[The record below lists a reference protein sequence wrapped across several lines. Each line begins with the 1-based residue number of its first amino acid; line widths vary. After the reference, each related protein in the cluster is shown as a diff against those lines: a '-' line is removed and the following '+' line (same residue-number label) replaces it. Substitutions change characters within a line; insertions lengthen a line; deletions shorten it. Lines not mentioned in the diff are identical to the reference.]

1 MAKFYVKAT
10 YDYSGEVE
18 AENKDEAYEIFIGE
32 LDMHYDGLYSL
43 DISEV
48 EDYEEESEDE

>member
-10 YDYSGEVE
+10 YDYAGEVE
-18 AENKDEAYEIFIGE
+18 ADNDEQAYDIFLTQ
-32 LDMHYDGLYSL
+32 LDMYYDGLYSL

-48 EDYEEESEDE
+48 EDVEESEDE

>member
-10 YDYSGEVE
+10 YDYAGEVE
-18 AENKDEAYEIFIGE
+18 ADNQDEAYDIFLTE

-43 DISEV
+43 DIVEV
-48 EDYEEESEDE
+48 EDDEESEDE